1 MNINGDLMYRRNI
14 KIIDENGF
22 AETKFQNKPKIYYIQ
37 FVPGSKT
44 KNEDSN
50 KKIDIFS
57 KTKIESNLS
66 INYEKD
72 TIKVS
77 IDVPIFT
84 IYRHFVNLLAYILKI
99 HIDSLKNNR
108 TSLNLYPITNELIET
123 SSFIGDVDYEFTVVP
138 SDKPRSNGYEN
149 LSIPYIE
156 KLNDLIVNSNK
167 DYIINPRITEIK
179 YALYN
184 TKSINQGIDVVQ
196 LMNINTVSEKF
207 HRILLQSEKMNR
219 FKNESKHGNWIVK
232 SKFDISDPL
241 FGIDLIDNSCIF
253 YENRSLSEKHN
264 YIHFAQINFLEN
276 GIITL
281 VFRNLDYNQ
290 KYEDLCTVIEEWID
304 KNVQQILKDV
314 HLEEAIYDMNFNFE
328 NYKYLRMN
336 LNFNVNIPTKN
347 NISNLTFINNIFNSR
362 QMYSMKSSFRTITN
376 QQFGD
381 STDLLIDFMGNFT
394 DTFPS
399 TDVTLY
405 YNSVINLN
413 NTTNGIYVSIS
424 NSTSF
429 DLFIKF
435 IVMLLNK
442 LEVSKSEG
450 KNKSAASDSI
460 KKYLVSI
467 DQKTRLN
474 QLKDTDPVLFSN
486 KISYGKDITYSQLVQ
501 NNQQRPSII
510 TKAEYEI
517 LKKDIP
523 DQVINIENQTTHER
537 LYLTCPYDDFPI
549 VNYHHIKDQGCI
561 VKCTTIVSNENQYSY
576 CDSELNGL
584 GNKKINAPETSSAM
598 LVKFSSLLSPRRK
611 CSLPKKLINIFP
623 KCFLIKLDTDININD
638 YMMMNYNLFPFIIEV
653 HDDFYLLPNEFIPGN
668 KFGIVFRESIKDGY
682 LLMCYIDS
690 RLPYVMEDTDTNTF
704 VQQLI
709 QTSKSRNNF
718 SYLIHYINDVFDL
731 SIDETISIG
740 ELSDKLSKNNYSFIS
755 NKDRIFMIYNKNENK
770 FLSTPI
776 FINPLVNITK
786 YEDLSQKINI
796 FDHLYKLDDLKI
808 KNISKIYVD
817 LESNSA
823 VGVRYFGIDT
833 FIQATKH
840 FKYIGKPLEY
850 IDFTPFKFKIFGIE
864 PEVIEVPK
872 IKDTIIQINRLVRL
886 LISIYLKA
894 HPKIGFNIN
903 KDEFKSFF
911 KNNLG
916 ESNELVT
923 INNQI
928 SWRKSKIK
936 TSLIDKKNFNR
947 IGLIRLFY
955 ENIKD
960 SYNVSSNPNE
970 IQYKLNFKE
979 EAEDK

>member
-108 TSLNLYPITNELIET
+108 TSLNLYPIANELIET

-435 IVMLLNK
+435 IIMLLNK

>member
-22 AETKFQNKPKIYYIQ
+22 AETKFQKKPKIYYIQ
-37 FVPGSKT
+37 FVPNT
-44 KNEDSN
+44 KVENSN

-57 KTKIESNLS
+57 KTKVESNLS

-77 IDVPIFT
+77 INVPIFT
-84 IYRHFVNLLAYILKI
+84 IYKHLTHLIAYILKI

-108 TSLNLYPITNELIET
+108 TSLNLYPVANELIES
-123 SSFIGDVDYEFTVVP
+123 SSFIGDVDYEFTVIP
-138 SDKPRSNGYEN
+138 SDKPRANGYEN
-149 LSIPYIE
+149 LSIPFIE
-156 KLNDLIVNSNK
+156 KLNELIINSNK

-184 TKSINQGIDVVQ
+184 LNSDNQGIDIVQ
-196 LMNINTVSEKF
+196 LMNINTASEKF
-207 HRILLQSEKMNR
+207 HRILLQSEKMNK

-253 YENRSLSEKHN
+253 YENRSISEKLN

-276 GIITL
+276 GIITII
-281 VFRNLDYNQ
+281 FRNLDYNQ
-290 KYEDLCTVIEEWID
+290 KYEDLCAVIEDWLD
-304 KNVQQILKDV
+304 KNIYQILKDV
-314 HLEEAIYDMNFNFE
+314 HLEEAVYDMDFKVE
-328 NYKYLRMN
+328 NYKYFPLN
-336 LNFNVNIPTKN
+336 HNFNVNIPTKN

-362 QMYSMKSSFRTITN
+362 QMYSMKSSFRTVTN

-394 DTFPS
+394 ETFLA
-399 TDVTLY
+399 TDITIY

-429 DLFIKF
+429 ELFTKF

-442 LEVSKSEG
+442 LEVSKSDE
-450 KNKSAASDSI
+450 KNKSETAESI
-460 KKYLVSI
+460 KKYLTSI

-474 QLKDTDPVLFSN
+474 QLKETDPVLFSN
-486 KISYGKDITYSQLVQ
+486 KLSYGKDFTYSQLVQ

-517 LKKDIP
+517 IKNDNP

-537 LYLTCPYDDFPI
+537 LYLTCPFDDFPI

-561 VKCTTIVSNENQYSY
+561 VKCTTIVSNENQYNY

-584 GNKKINAPETSSAM
+584 GNKKINSPETSSSM
-598 LVKFSSLLSPRRK
+598 LVKFSSLLSAKRK
-611 CSLPKKLINIFP
+611 CALPKKLINIFP
-623 KCFLIKLDTDININD
+623 KCYLIKLETDININD

-653 HDDFYLLPNEFIPGN
+653 HDDFYLLPNEFINGK

-682 LLMCYIDS
+682 LLMCDIETK
-690 RLPYVMEDTDTNTF
+690 LPYVMEDTDSNIF

-731 SIDETISIG
+731 TIDETISIG
-740 ELSDKLSKNNYSFIS
+740 ELADKLSKDNYSFIS
-755 NKDRIFMIYNKNENK
+755 NKDRIIMIYNKTENK
-770 FLSTPI
+770 YLSTPI
-776 FINPLVNITK
+776 FVNPLVNTSR
-786 YEDLSQKINI
+786 YEEISQKTNI
-796 FDHLYKLDDLKI
+796 FDNLYKLDDLKI

-823 VGVRYFGIDT
+823 VGVKYFGIDT

-840 FKYIGKPLEY
+840 FKYMGKPLEY
-850 IDFTPFKFKIFGIE
+850 IDFIPFKFKIFGIE
-864 PEVIEVPK
+864 PKLIETPK
-872 IKDTIIQINRLVRL
+872 IKDTIIQINRLVRM
-886 LISIYLKA
+886 LISIYLKS
-894 HPKIGFNIN
+894 HPKIGFNID

-955 ENIKD
+955 ENVKD

-979 EAEDK
+979 NEDK

>member
-22 AETKFQNKPKIYYIQ
+22 AETKFQKKPKIYYIQ
-37 FVPGSKT
+37 FVPNT
-44 KNEDSN
+44 KVENSN

-57 KTKIESNLS
+57 KTKVESNLS

-77 IDVPIFT
+77 INVPIFT
-84 IYRHFVNLLAYILKI
+84 IYKHLTHLIGYILKI

-108 TSLNLYPITNELIET
+108 TSLNLYPVANELIES

-138 SDKPRSNGYEN
+138 SDKPRANGYEN
-149 LSIPYIE
+149 LSIPFIE
-156 KLNDLIVNSNK
+156 KLNELIINSNK

-184 TKSINQGIDVVQ
+184 LNSVNQGIDIVQ
-196 LMNINTVSEKF
+196 LMNINTASEKF
-207 HRILLQSEKMNR
+207 HRILLQSEKMNK

-253 YENRSLSEKHN
+253 YENRSISEKLN

-276 GIITL
+276 GIITII
-281 VFRNLDYNQ
+281 FRNLDYNQ
-290 KYEDLCTVIEEWID
+290 KYEDLCTVIEDWLD
-304 KNVQQILKDV
+304 KNIYQILKDV
-314 HLEEAIYDMNFNFE
+314 HLEEAVYDMDFKVE
-328 NYKYLRMN
+328 NYKYYPLN
-336 LNFNVNIPTKN
+336 HNFNVNIPTKN

-362 QMYSMKSSFRTITN
+362 QMYSMKSSFRTVTN
-376 QQFGD
+376 QQFGN
-381 STDLLIDFMGNFT
+381 SIDLLIDFMGNFT
-394 DTFPS
+394 ETFLA
-399 TDVTLY
+399 TNITIY

-429 DLFIKF
+429 ELFTKF

-442 LEVSKSEG
+442 LEVSKSDE
-450 KNKSAASDSI
+450 KNKSESADSI
-460 KKYLVSI
+460 KKYLTSI

-474 QLKDTDPVLFSN
+474 QLKETDPVLFSN
-486 KISYGKDITYSQLVQ
+486 KLSYGKDFTYSQLVQ

-517 LKKDIP
+517 IKNDNP

-537 LYLTCPYDDFPI
+537 LYLTCPFDDFPI

-561 VKCTTIVSNENQYSY
+561 VKCTTIVSNENQYNY

-584 GNKKINAPETSSAM
+584 GNKKINSPETSSSM
-598 LVKFSSLLSPRRK
+598 LIKFSSLLSAKRK
-611 CSLPKKLINIFP
+611 CALPKKLINIFP
-623 KCFLIKLDTDININD
+623 KCYLIKLETDININD

-653 HDDFYLLPNEFIPGN
+653 HDDFYLLPNEFINGK

-682 LLMCYIDS
+682 LLMCDIETK
-690 RLPYVMEDTDTNTF
+690 LPYVMEDTDSNIF

-731 SIDETISIG
+731 TIDETISIG
-740 ELSDKLSKNNYSFIS
+740 ELADKLSKDNYSFIS
-755 NKDRIFMIYNKNENK
+755 NKDRIIMIYNKTENK
-770 FLSTPI
+770 YLSTPI
-776 FINPLVNITK
+776 FVNPLVNTSR
-786 YEDLSQKINI
+786 YEEISQKTNI
-796 FDHLYKLDDLKI
+796 FDNLYKLDDLKI

-823 VGVRYFGIDT
+823 VGVKYFGIDT

-840 FKYIGKPLEY
+840 FKYMGKPLEY
-850 IDFTPFKFKIFGIE
+850 IDFIPFKFKIFGIE
-864 PEVIEVPK
+864 PKLIETPK
-872 IKDTIIQINRLVRL
+872 IKDTIIQINRLVRM
-886 LISIYLKA
+886 LISIYLKSY
-894 HPKIGFNIN
+894 PKIGFNID

-955 ENIKD
+955 ENVKE

-979 EAEDK
+979 NEDK

>member
-99 HIDSLKNNR
+99 HIDSLKINR
-108 TSLNLYPITNELIET
+108 TSLNLYPIANELIET

-207 HRILLQSEKMNR
+207 HRILLQSEKMNK

-336 LNFNVNIPTKN
+336 LNFNVDIPTKN

>member
-99 HIDSLKNNR
+99 HIDSLKINR
-108 TSLNLYPITNELIET
+108 TSLNLYPIANELIET

-156 KLNDLIVNSNK
+156 KINDLIVNSNK

-336 LNFNVNIPTKN
+336 LNFNVDIPTKN

-405 YNSVINLN
+405 YNCVINLN

-450 KNKSAASDSI
+450 KNNSEASDSI

-486 KISYGKDITYSQLVQ
+486 KISYGKEITYSQLVQ
-501 NNQQRPSII
+501 NNHQRPSII

-740 ELSDKLSKNNYSFIS
+740 ELSDKLSKINYSFIS

>member
-22 AETKFQNKPKIYYIQ
+22 AETKFQKKPKIYYIQ
-37 FVPGSKT
+37 FVPNT
-44 KNEDSN
+44 KVENSN

-57 KTKIESNLS
+57 KTKVESNLS

-77 IDVPIFT
+77 INVPIFT
-84 IYRHFVNLLAYILKI
+84 IYKHLTHLIAYILKI

-108 TSLNLYPITNELIET
+108 TSLNLYPVANELIES
-123 SSFIGDVDYEFTVVP
+123 SSFIGDVDYEFTVIP
-138 SDKPRSNGYEN
+138 SDKPRANGYEN
-149 LSIPYIE
+149 LSIPFIE
-156 KLNDLIVNSNK
+156 KLNELIINSNK

-184 TKSINQGIDVVQ
+184 LNSVNQGIDIVQ
-196 LMNINTVSEKF
+196 LMNINTASEKF
-207 HRILLQSEKMNR
+207 HRILLQSEKMNK

-253 YENRSLSEKHN
+253 YENRSISEKLN

-276 GIITL
+276 GIITII
-281 VFRNLDYNQ
+281 FRNLDYNQ
-290 KYEDLCTVIEEWID
+290 KYEDLCAVIEDWLD
-304 KNVQQILKDV
+304 KNIYQILKDV
-314 HLEEAIYDMNFNFE
+314 HLEEAVYDMDFKVE
-328 NYKYLRMN
+328 NYKYFPLN
-336 LNFNVNIPTKN
+336 HNFNVNIPTKN

-362 QMYSMKSSFRTITN
+362 QMYSMKSSFRTVTN

-394 DTFPS
+394 ETFLA
-399 TDVTLY
+399 TDITIY

-429 DLFIKF
+429 ELFTKF

-442 LEVSKSEG
+442 LEVSKSDE
-450 KNKSAASDSI
+450 KNKSESADSI
-460 KKYLVSI
+460 KKYLTSI

-474 QLKDTDPVLFSN
+474 QLKETDPVLFSN
-486 KISYGKDITYSQLVQ
+486 KLSYGKDFTYSQLVQ

-517 LKKDIP
+517 IKNDNP

-537 LYLTCPYDDFPI
+537 LYLTCPFDDFPI

-561 VKCTTIVSNENQYSY
+561 VKCTTIVSNENQYNY

-584 GNKKINAPETSSAM
+584 GNKKINSPETSSSM
-598 LVKFSSLLSPRRK
+598 LVKFSSLLSAKRK
-611 CSLPKKLINIFP
+611 CALPKKLINIFP
-623 KCFLIKLDTDININD
+623 KCYLIKLETDININD

-653 HDDFYLLPNEFIPGN
+653 HDDFYLLPNEFINGK

-682 LLMCYIDS
+682 LLMCDIETK
-690 RLPYVMEDTDTNTF
+690 LPYVMEDTDSNIF

-731 SIDETISIG
+731 TIDETISIG
-740 ELSDKLSKNNYSFIS
+740 ELADKLSKDNYSFIS
-755 NKDRIFMIYNKNENK
+755 NKDRIIMIYNKTENK
-770 FLSTPI
+770 YLSTPI
-776 FINPLVNITK
+776 FVNPLVNTSR
-786 YEDLSQKINI
+786 YEEISQKTNI
-796 FDHLYKLDDLKI
+796 FDNLYKLDDLKI

-823 VGVRYFGIDT
+823 VGVKYFGIDT

-840 FKYIGKPLEY
+840 FKYMGKPLEY
-850 IDFTPFKFKIFGIE
+850 IDFIPFKFKIFGIE
-864 PEVIEVPK
+864 PKLIETPK
-872 IKDTIIQINRLVRL
+872 IKDTIIQINRLVRM
-886 LISIYLKA
+886 LISIYLKS
-894 HPKIGFNIN
+894 HPKIGFNID

-955 ENIKD
+955 ENVKD

-979 EAEDK
+979 NEDK